1 MKKTVSDIDVSGAR
15 CLVRVDFNVPFE
27 PGTTTISDDSRIRA
41 ALPTINYLR
50 ERGARVILA
59 THVGRP
65 KGIDDALRVAP
76 MAARLSELIESPVTV
91 APDSIGDETQ
101 QLAAA
106 LGPGDVLFLENT
118 RFHPEEEKNDPDHS
132 AALASLADIFVNDA
146 FGSAHRAH
154 ASTEGVAHILP
165 AVAGFLLDKEI
176 RMLGSIL
183 ESPRRPLATLMGG
196 AKVGDKMAVMERLI
210 ETSDMLLVGGGMAA
224 AFLEARGLRTG
235 KSLLEDDG
243 PLLAARIESAAKA
256 RGIQLL
262 IPTDVVVASELSA
275 EAEAS
280 VVSTDAIPADKML
293 LDIGPATRDAYTR
306 ALRLCQ
312 TILWNG
318 PMGVFEFQQFAAGTR
333 AIGETL
339 AQHAHGNSPAP
350 HSATTR
356 HSGEGRNPSRGPTGP
371 QPPRAGATV
380 IVGGGS
386 TAEAVDSLGLADAMT
401 HVSTGGG
408 AALEFLE
415 GRALPGIAALQN
427 TT

>member
-1 MKKTVSDIDVSGAR
+1 MKKTVSNINVSDAR

-65 KGIDDALRVAP
+65 RGVDDSLRVAP
-76 MAARLSELIESPVTV
+76 LAERLSEFLASPVTV
-91 APDSIGDETQ
+91 APDSVGEQ
-101 QLAAA
+101 AESVAAA
-106 LGPGDVLFLENT
+106 LGPGDVLMLENT
-118 RFHPEEEKNDPDHS
+118 RFHPQEEQNDPAHA
-132 AALASLADIFVNDA
+132 AALARLADIFVNDA
-146 FGSAHRAH
+146 FGTAHRAH
-154 ASTEGVAHILP
+154 ASTEGVAHVLP

-176 RMLGSIL
+176 RMLGGIL

-210 ETSDMLLVGGGMAA
+210 ENADMLIVGGGMAA

-243 PLLAARIESAAKA
+243 PQMAARIESAAKA
-256 RGIQLL
+256 RGIQML
-262 IPTDVVVASELSA
+262 IPTDVVVAAELSA
-275 EAEAS
+275 GAEAS
-280 VVSTDAIPADKML
+280 VVSSSAIPDDAML
-293 LDIGPATRDAYTR
+293 LDIGPETRDAYTR
-306 ALRLCQ
+306 AMRLCQ
-312 TILWNG
+312 TVLWNG
-318 PMGVFEFQQFAAGTR
+318 PMGVFEYEQFAGGTR
-333 AIGETL
+333 AVGESL
-339 AQHAHGNSPAP
+339 AQHA
-350 HSATTR
+350 
-356 HSGEGRNPSRGPTGP
+356 
-371 QPPRAGATV
+371 RAGATV

-386 TAEAVDSLGLADAMT
+386 TAESVDSLGLADAMT

-415 GRALPGIAALQN
+415 GRALPGIAALQDAD
-427 TT
+427 

>member
-50 ERGARVILA
+50 ERGARIILA

-65 KGIDDALRVAP
+65 KGVVDDGLRVAP
-76 MAARLSELIESPVTV
+76 LAARLSELLASPVTI
-91 APDSIGDETQ
+91 APDSIGEETEQ
-101 QLAAA
+101 MAAA
-106 LGPGDVLFLENT
+106 LNPGDILMLENT
-118 RFHPEEEKNDPDHS
+118 RFHAEEEKNDPDHS
-132 AALASLADIFVNDA
+132 AALARLADIFVNDA
-146 FGSAHRAH
+146 FGAAHRAH

-176 RMLGSIL
+176 RMLGGIL

-210 ETSDMLLVGGGMAA
+210 ENADMLIVGGGMAA
-224 AFLEARGLRTG
+224 AFLEARGMRTG

-243 PLLAARIESAAKA
+243 PQMAGRIDSAAKA
-256 RGIQLL
+256 RGIQML
-262 IPTDVVVASELSA
+262 IPTDVVVSTELSA
-275 EAEAS
+275 GAEAS
-280 VVSTDAIPADKML
+280 VVSSDAIPDDAML
-293 LDIGPATRDAYTR
+293 LDIGPETRDTYTR
-306 ALRLCQ
+306 AMRLCQ
-312 TILWNG
+312 TVLWNG
-318 PMGVFEFQQFAAGTR
+318 PMGVFEYEQFAGGTR
-333 AIGETL
+333 AVGESL
-339 AQHAHGNSPAP
+339 AQHA
-350 HSATTR
+350 
-356 HSGEGRNPSRGPTGP
+356 
-371 QPPRAGATV
+371 RAGATV

-386 TAEAVDSLGLADAMT
+386 TAEAVDSLGYADTMT

-415 GRALPGIAALQN
+415 GRTLPGIAALQD
-427 TT
+427 TD

>member
-1 MKKTVSDIDVSGAR
+1 MKKTVNDIDVSGAR

-65 KGIDDALRVAP
+65 KGMVDDGLRVAP
-76 MAARLSELIESPVTV
+76 LAARLSELLAFPVAI
-91 APDSIGDETQ
+91 APDSIGEETERM
-101 QLAAA
+101 AAA

-118 RFHPEEEKNDPDHS
+118 RFHAEEEKNDPDHS
-132 AALASLADIFVNDA
+132 AALARLADIFVNDA
-146 FGSAHRAH
+146 FGAAHRAH

-176 RMLGSIL
+176 RMLGGIL

-210 ETSDMLLVGGGMAA
+210 ENADMLIVGGGMAA
-224 AFLEARGLRTG
+224 AFLEARGMRTG
-235 KSLLEDDG
+235 TSLLEDDG
-243 PLLAARIESAAKA
+243 PQMAGRIDSAAKA
-256 RGIQLL
+256 RGIQMLV
-262 IPTDVVVASELSA
+262 PTDVVVATELSA
-275 EAEAS
+275 GAEAS
-280 VVSTDAIPADKML
+280 VVSSDAIPEDAML
-293 LDIGPATRDAYTR
+293 LDIGPETRDTYTR
-306 ALRLCQ
+306 AMRLCQ
-312 TILWNG
+312 TVLWNG
-318 PMGVFEFQQFAAGTR
+318 PMGVFEYEQFAGGTR
-333 AIGETL
+333 AVGESL
-339 AQHAHGNSPAP
+339 AQHA
-350 HSATTR
+350 
-356 HSGEGRNPSRGPTGP
+356 RG
-371 QPPRAGATV
+371 GATV

-386 TAEAVDSLGLADAMT
+386 TAEAADSLGIAEAMT

-415 GRALPGIAALQN
+415 GRALPGIAALQDTN
-427 TT
+427 

>member
-41 ALPTINYLR
+41 VLPTINYLR
-50 ERGARVILA
+50 ERGARIILA

-65 KGIDDALRVAP
+65 KGMVDDGLRVAP
-76 MAARLSELIESPVTV
+76 LAARLSELLSSPVTI
-91 APDSIGDETQ
+91 APDSIGEETEHM
-101 QLAAA
+101 AAA
-106 LGPGDVLFLENT
+106 LNPGDILMLENT

-132 AALASLADIFVNDA
+132 AALARLADIFVNDA
-146 FGSAHRAH
+146 FGAAHRAH

-176 RMLGSIL
+176 RMLGGIL

-210 ETSDMLLVGGGMAA
+210 QNSDMLIVGGGMAA
-224 AFLEARGLRTG
+224 AFLEARGMRTG

-243 PLLAARIESAAKA
+243 PQMAGRIESAAKA
-256 RGIQLL
+256 RGIQML
-262 IPTDVVVASELSA
+262 IPTDVVVAAELSA
-275 EAEAS
+275 GADAS
-280 VVSTDAIPADKML
+280 VVSSDAIPDDAML
-293 LDIGPATRDAYTR
+293 LDIGPETRDTYTR
-306 ALRLCQ
+306 AMRLCQ
-312 TILWNG
+312 TVLWNG
-318 PMGVFEFQQFAAGTR
+318 PMGVFEYEQFAGGTR
-333 AIGETL
+333 VVGESL
-339 AQHAHGNSPAP
+339 AQHA
-350 HSATTR
+350 
-356 HSGEGRNPSRGPTGP
+356 
-371 QPPRAGATV
+371 RAGATV

-386 TAEAVDSLGLADAMT
+386 TAEAVDTLGIADAMT

-415 GRALPGIAALQN
+415 GRVLPGIAALQDAD
-427 TT
+427 

>member
-65 KGIDDALRVAP
+65 KGIDDGLRVAP
-76 MAARLSELIESPVTV
+76 MAARLSELLGVPVTV
-91 APDSIGDETQ
+91 APDSVGEETE

-176 RMLGSIL
+176 RMLGGIL

-210 ETSDMLLVGGGMAA
+210 ENSDMLIVGGGMAA
-224 AFLEARGLRTG
+224 AFLEARGMRTG

-243 PLLAARIESAAKA
+243 PQMAARIESAAKA

-262 IPTDVVVASELSA
+262 IPTDVVVATELSA
-275 EAEAS
+275 AAEAA
-280 VVSTDAIPADKML
+280 VVESSAIPDDTML
-293 LDIGPATRDAYTR
+293 LDIGPETRDTYTR

-312 TILWNG
+312 TVLWNG
-318 PMGVFEFQQFAAGTR
+318 PMGVFEFEQFAAGTR
-333 AIGETL
+333 AVGESL
-339 AQHAHGNSPAP
+339 AQHARAGATAGDAAR
-350 HSATTR
+350 SAGVTAQ
-356 HSGEGRNPSRGPTGP
+356 HARG
-371 QPPRAGATV
+371 GATV

-415 GRALPGIAALQN
+415 GRTLPGIAALQDTN
-427 TT
+427 

>member
-1 MKKTVSDIDVSGAR
+1 MKKTVTDIDVSGAR

-76 MAARLSELIESPVTV
+76 MAQRLSELIESPVTV
-91 APDSIGDETQ
+91 APDSIGEETQ

-118 RFHPEEEKNDPDHS
+118 RFHLEDEKNDPDHS

-210 ETSDMLLVGGGMAA
+210 ETSDMLIVGGGMAA

-243 PLLAARIESAAKA
+243 PQMAARIESAAKA

-262 IPTDVVVASELSA
+262 IPTDVVVATELSA

-280 VVSTDAIPADKML
+280 VVSTDAIPADAML
-293 LDIGPATRDAYTR
+293 LDIGPATRDAYAR

-318 PMGVFEFQQFAAGTR
+318 PMGVFEFEQFAAGTR

-339 AQHAHGNSPAP
+339 AQHA
-350 HSATTR
+350 
-356 HSGEGRNPSRGPTGP
+356 
-371 QPPRAGATV
+371 RAGATV

-415 GRALPGIAALQN
+415 GRTLPGIAALQDTN
-427 TT
+427 

>member
-65 KGIDDALRVAP
+65 KGIDDGLRVAP
-76 MAARLSELIESPVTV
+76 LAARLSELLASLVTI
-91 APDSIGDETQ
+91 APDSIGEETEK
-101 QLAAA
+101 LAAA
-106 LGPGDVLFLENT
+106 LGPGDLLMLENT
-118 RFHPEEEKNDPDHS
+118 RFHAEEEKNDPDHS
-132 AALASLADIFVNDA
+132 AALARLADIFVNDA
-146 FGSAHRAH
+146 FGAAHRAH
-154 ASTEGVAHILP
+154 ASTEGVAHVLP

-176 RMLGSIL
+176 RMLGGVL

-210 ETSDMLLVGGGMAA
+210 ENSDMLIVGGGMAA
-224 AFLEARGLRTG
+224 AFLEARGMRTG

-243 PLLAARIESAAKA
+243 PQMAGRIESAAKA
-256 RGIQLL
+256 RGIQML
-262 IPTDVVVASELSA
+262 IPTDVVVAAELSA
-275 EAEAS
+275 GAEAS
-280 VVSTDAIPADKML
+280 VVSSDAIPDDAML
-293 LDIGPATRDAYTR
+293 LDVGPETRDTYTR
-306 ALRLCQ
+306 AMRLCQ
-312 TILWNG
+312 TVLWNG
-318 PMGVFEFQQFAAGTR
+318 PMGVFEYEQFAGGTQ
-333 AIGETL
+333 AVGESL
-339 AQHAHGNSPAP
+339 AQHA
-350 HSATTR
+350 
-356 HSGEGRNPSRGPTGP
+356 RG
-371 QPPRAGATV
+371 GATV

-386 TAEAVDSLGLADAMT
+386 TAEAVDSLGYADAMT

-415 GRALPGIAALQN
+415 GRVLPGIAALQDTN
-427 TT
+427 

>member
-50 ERGARVILA
+50 EHGARLILA

-65 KGIDDALRVAP
+65 KGIDDGLRVAP
-76 MAARLSELIESPVTV
+76 LAARLSELLASPVTI
-91 APDSIGDETQ
+91 APDSIGDETERM
-101 QLAAA
+101 AAA
-106 LGPGDVLFLENT
+106 LNPGDILMLENT
-118 RFHPEEEKNDPDHS
+118 RFHAEEEKNDPDHS
-132 AALASLADIFVNDA
+132 AALARLADIFVNDA
-146 FGSAHRAH
+146 FGAAHRAH

-176 RMLGSIL
+176 RMLGGIL

-210 ETSDMLLVGGGMAA
+210 ENSDMLIVGGGMAA
-224 AFLEARGLRTG
+224 AFLEARGMRTG

-243 PLLAARIESAAKA
+243 PQMAGRIDSAAKA
-256 RGIQLL
+256 RGIQML
-262 IPTDVVVASELSA
+262 IPTDVVVATELSA
-275 EAEAS
+275 GADAS
-280 VVSTDAIPADKML
+280 VVSSDAIPDDAML
-293 LDIGPATRDAYTR
+293 LDIGPETRDTYTR
-306 ALRLCQ
+306 AMRLCQ
-312 TILWNG
+312 TVLWNG
-318 PMGVFEFQQFAAGTR
+318 PMGVFEYEQFAGGTR
-333 AIGETL
+333 AVGESL
-339 AQHAHGNSPAP
+339 AQHA
-350 HSATTR
+350 
-356 HSGEGRNPSRGPTGP
+356 
-371 QPPRAGATV
+371 RAGATV

-386 TAEAVDSLGLADAMT
+386 TAEAVDSLGYADTMT

-415 GRALPGIAALQN
+415 GRVLPGIAALQDAD
-427 TT
+427 

>member
-1 MKKTVSDIDVSGAR
+1 MRRAAPPAYHPFAIISYMKKTISDIDVSGAR

-65 KGIDDALRVAP
+65 NGIDDGLRVAP
-76 MAARLSELIESPVTV
+76 MAARLSNLLETPVPV
-91 APDSIGDETQ
+91 APDSVGEETEK
-101 QLAAA
+101 LAAA
-106 LGPGDVLFLENT
+106 LSPGDVLFLENT
-118 RFHPEEEKNDPDHS
+118 RFHSEEERNDPDHS
-132 AALASLADIFVNDA
+132 AALARLADIYVDDA

-154 ASTEGVAHILP
+154 ASTEGVAHLLP

-176 RMLGSIL
+176 RMLGGIL

-196 AKVGDKMAVMERLI
+196 AKVDDKMAVMERLI
-210 ETSDMLLVGGGMAA
+210 ENSDMLIVGGGMAA

-235 KSLLEDDG
+235 KSLLEADG
-243 PLLAARIESAAKA
+243 PQMAGRIESAAEA

-262 IPTDVVVASELSA
+262 IPTDVVVATELSA
-275 EAEAS
+275 DAPAS
-280 VVSTDAIPADKML
+280 TVSSDAIPNDAML
-293 LDIGPATRDAYTR
+293 LDIGPKTRDTYTR

-312 TILWNG
+312 TVLWNG
-318 PMGVFEFQQFAAGTR
+318 PMGVFEYEQFAGGTR
-333 AIGETL
+333 AVGENL
-339 AQHAHGNSPAP
+339 AQYA
-350 HSATTR
+350 
-356 HSGEGRNPSRGPTGP
+356 
-371 QPPRAGATV
+371 RAGATV
-380 IVGGGS
+380 VVGGGS
-386 TAEAVDSLGLADAMT
+386 TAEAVDSLGYADAMT

-415 GRALPGIAALQN
+415 GRILPGIAALQDAD
-427 TT
+427 

>member
-50 ERGARVILA
+50 ERGARLILA

-65 KGIDDALRVAP
+65 KGIDDGLRVAP
-76 MAARLSELIESPVTV
+76 LAARLSELLASPVTI
-91 APDSIGDETQ
+91 APDSIGEETGHM
-101 QLAAA
+101 AAA
-106 LGPGDVLFLENT
+106 LNPGDVLMLENT
-118 RFHPEEEKNDPDHS
+118 RFHPEEEKNDPDHA
-132 AALASLADIFVNDA
+132 AALARLADIFVNDA
-146 FGSAHRAH
+146 FGAAHRAH

-176 RMLGSIL
+176 RMLGGIL

-210 ETSDMLLVGGGMAA
+210 ENADMLIVGGGMAA

-243 PLLAARIESAAKA
+243 PQMAGRIESAAKA
-256 RGIQLL
+256 RGIQML
-262 IPTDVVVASELSA
+262 IPTDVVVAAELSA

-280 VVSTDAIPADKML
+280 IVSIDAIPDDAML
-293 LDIGPATRDAYTR
+293 LDIGPETRDTYTR
-306 ALRLCQ
+306 AMRLCQ
-312 TILWNG
+312 TVLWNG
-318 PMGVFEFQQFAAGTR
+318 PMGVFEYEQFAGGTR
-333 AIGETL
+333 AVGESL
-339 AQHAHGNSPAP
+339 AQHA
-350 HSATTR
+350 
-356 HSGEGRNPSRGPTGP
+356 RG
-371 QPPRAGATV
+371 GATIV
-380 IVGGGS
+380 VGGGS
-386 TAEAVDSLGLADAMT
+386 TAEAVDSLGYADTMT

-415 GRALPGIAALQN
+415 GRTLPGIAALMDAD
-427 TT
+427 

>member
-65 KGIDDALRVAP
+65 KGSIDDSLRVAP
-76 MAARLSELIESPVTV
+76 MAARLAELIGTPVTV
-91 APDSIGDETQ
+91 APDSIGEETEK
-101 QLAAA
+101 LAAA

-118 RFHPEEEKNDPDHS
+118 RFHPEEEKNDPNHS
-132 AALASLADIFVNDA
+132 AALARLADIYVDDA

-154 ASTEGVAHILP
+154 ASTEGVAHLLP

-176 RMLGSIL
+176 RMLGGIL

-210 ETSDMLLVGGGMAA
+210 ENSDMLIVGGGMAA
-224 AFLEARGLRTG
+224 AFLEARGMRTG

-243 PLLAARIESAAKA
+243 PQMAGRIESAAKA

-262 IPTDVVVASELSA
+262 VPTDVIVATELSA
-275 EAEAS
+275 DARAS
-280 VVSTDAIPADKML
+280 AVKSDAIPDDAML
-293 LDIGPATRDAYTR
+293 LDIGPETRDTYTR

-312 TILWNG
+312 TVLWNG
-318 PMGVFEFQQFAAGTR
+318 PMGVFEYDQFAGGTR
-333 AIGETL
+333 TVGESL
-339 AQHAHGNSPAP
+339 AQYA
-350 HSATTR
+350 
-356 HSGEGRNPSRGPTGP
+356 RGGT
-371 QPPRAGATV
+371 TV

-386 TAEAVDSLGLADAMT
+386 TAEAVDALGYADAMT

-415 GRALPGIAALQN
+415 GRTLPGIAALQD
-427 TT
+427 TD